1 MYIFIFLW
9 TPVLTQIQAQLHLT
23 ENELPFGW
31 IFSSFMCCC
40 MLGTIF
46 FSRLSNAGV
55 SASKCLAGVLLLSS
69 LSCIAMSYPNI
80 SGNTRTGAYT
90 VQYIGML
97 SYEFSI
103 GAYYPAISVLKGMV
117 VPEDQRATIYNVF
130 RLPLN
135 LLVLINLTTG
145 FSTQLSFLVNAIL
158 LVVASILQIRLV
170 RKLAATDRI
179 TMEASK

>member
-1 MYIFIFLW
+1 
-9 TPVLTQIQAQLHLT
+9 
-23 ENELPFGW
+23 
-31 IFSSFMCCC
+31 

-55 SASKCLAGVLLLSS
+55 SASKCLAGVLMLSA

-80 SGNTRTGAYT
+80 SDNTRTGAYT
-90 VQYIGML
+90 IQYIGML

-135 LLVLINLTTG
+135 LLVLINLTAG

-170 RKLAATDRI
+170 RKLAATDR
-179 TMEASK
+179 MAMDA

>member
-1 MYIFIFLW
+1 
-9 TPVLTQIQAQLHLT
+9 
-23 ENELPFGW
+23 
-31 IFSSFMCCC
+31 
-40 MLGTIF
+40 
-46 FSRLSNAGV
+46 
-55 SASKCLAGVLLLSS
+55 
-69 LSCIAMSYPNI
+69 MSYPNI

-90 VQYIGML
+90 IQYIGML

-135 LLVLINLTTG
+135 LLVLINLTAG

-179 TMEASK
+179 TVEASK